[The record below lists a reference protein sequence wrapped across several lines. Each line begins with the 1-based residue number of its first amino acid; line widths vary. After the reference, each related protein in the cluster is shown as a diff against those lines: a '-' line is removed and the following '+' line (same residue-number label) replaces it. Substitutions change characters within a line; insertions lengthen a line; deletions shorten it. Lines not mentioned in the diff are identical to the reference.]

1 MAGRETL
8 RWHIKPKFYPQGR
21 CVVSECNVED
31 GELSPRLVDYPP
43 AGHHPDL
50 ADAGCCWRK
59 GPGCLPAYQ
68 MAVLT
73 QGHSQVV
80 IVDDGPSVRRGYRV
94 HRD

>member
-1 MAGRETL
+1 VAGRETL
-8 RWHIKPKFYPQGR
+8 RRLLQPKIYLQGR
-21 CVVSECNVED
+21 CVVSESDVED
-31 GELSPRLVDYPP
+31 GELPPRLVDYPP

-50 ADAGCCWRK
+50 ADVWCWRK
-59 GPGCLPAYQ
+59 GPGRLPAYR

-80 IVDDGPSVRRGYRV
+80 IVDNGPGVRRGYRV